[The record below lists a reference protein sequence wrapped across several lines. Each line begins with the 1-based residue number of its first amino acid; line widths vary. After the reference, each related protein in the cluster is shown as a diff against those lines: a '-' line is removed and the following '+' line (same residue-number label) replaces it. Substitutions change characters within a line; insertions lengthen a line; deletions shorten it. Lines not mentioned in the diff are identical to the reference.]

1 MKCRDI
7 MSRNLETLSETDTI
21 ATAARRMAED
31 GVGFLPICDA
41 NGRVMGVVTD
51 RDLVTRAIDKGLD
64 ARTTSAAMVMTAPA
78 LTCRADADLSRA
90 EELMASE
97 RKGRLVITD
106 EGGAVAGVLSIADI
120 VEHAPK
126 RDALKTLRAVLWR
139 EALGPRGGA
148 RPGTRMLRDLP
159 LAPAPV
165 DDEVRP
171 TGTVFTG
178 GHHDTGA
185 KEFPT

>member
-21 ATAARRMAED
+21 AAAARRMADD
-31 GVGFLPICDA
+31 GVGFLPVCDA
-41 NGRVMGVVTD
+41 KGKVLGVVTD
-51 RDLVTRAIDKGLD
+51 RDLVTRAIAKGLD

-78 LTCRADADLSRA
+78 LTCRADADLRRA
-90 EELMASE
+90 EELMAGE
-97 RKGRLVITD
+97 RKARLVITED
-106 EGGAVAGVLSIADI
+106 GVAVGVLSVADL
-120 VEHAPK
+120 VEHGPG
-126 RDALKTLRAVLWR
+126 RDALKTLRAVLYR

-159 LAPAPV
+159 LAPAPA
-165 DDEVRP
+165 DDEVHP
-171 TGTVFTG
+171 TATVFAG
-178 GHHDTGA
+178 GHHDAGA